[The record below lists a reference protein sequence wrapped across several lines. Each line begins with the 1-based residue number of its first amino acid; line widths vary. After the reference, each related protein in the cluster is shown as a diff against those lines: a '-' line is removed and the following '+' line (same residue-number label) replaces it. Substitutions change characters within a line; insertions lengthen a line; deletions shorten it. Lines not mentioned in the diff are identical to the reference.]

1 MANEF
6 IIKNGFISKGDGQVE
21 GDTSLTGTLE
31 VNGEFRE
38 KGFTSLTGSGTIT
51 VSGGTSIVNLRITGL
66 DAVNLP
72 NGNDGQKLTIYVQ
85 QNNGTDTTITPT
97 TLLGATSITMNAAGD
112 SVQLLYQT
120 TGGIGWV
127 IIGGNGFTTS

>member
-21 GDTSLTGTLE
+21 GDTSLMGILE

-38 KGFTSLTGSGTIT
+38 KGSTPLTGSGTIT
-51 VSGGTSIVNLRITGL
+51 VSGGTSIVNLRISGT
-66 DAVNLP
+66 DSVTLP

-85 QNNGTDTTITPT
+85 QNNGIDTTITPT
-97 TLLGATSITMNAAGD
+97 TLLGATSINMNVVGE

-120 TGGIGWV
+120 TVGWV